1 MLAVVPEVITGA
13 RSFTV
18 TVTVCVLKA
27 PDASLAFTS
36 KLYELLVS
44 KFDTALIVTT
54 PVAELMLNAAESP
67 PVRLKVTVPVAGSA
81 ATAVYTVEFAA
92 APSLMLAVVPEVIV
106 GARSL
111 TEIVTVC
118 VLNAPEASLAFTS
131 NVYELFVSKFGVA
144 LIVTMPVLLSIVNE
158 PASAPERLKVTAP
171 VAGSE
176 ATAV

>member
-44 KFDTALIVTT
+44 KFGTALIVTT

-92 APSLMLAVVPEVIV
+92 APSLMLAVVPEVIT

-118 VLNAPEASLAFTS
+118 VLNAPDASAALTS
-131 NVYELFVSKFGVA
+131 NVYELFVSKFGTA
-144 LIVTMPVLLSIVNE
+144 LIVTTPVDELMLNAAESPPV
-158 PASAPERLKVTAP
+158 RL
-171 VAGSE
+171 
-176 ATAV
+176 